1 MIIETPVARVV
12 GVDSSL
18 TGSGVARI
26 DERGIALARIGSKGS
41 KVDDLASRT
50 TRLRGN
56 VRRIL
61 DFALDGLDRQARGPL
76 PVFAIE
82 APIPTPG
89 GHAHDRSGQWW
100 LLVHLL
106 SKEGIVVEISPS
118 SVKLYATGKGNAEKD
133 AVLAAA
139 VRTFPD
145 LEVDGNDKADGLW
158 LAAMVRRQLGAPIET
173 SRSKVA
179 VAALDRVRWPS
190 AIAERG

>member
-1 MIIETPVARVV
+1 MIVDVPVARVV

-18 TGSGVARI
+18 TASGVARI
-26 DERGIALARIGSKGS
+26 DERGIALAVLGSQGRQI
-41 KVDDLASRT
+41 DDLATRT

-56 VRRIL
+56 VRRVL

-82 APIPTPG
+82 GPAFTTK

-106 SKEGIVVEISPS
+106 SKEGLVVEIPPS
-118 SVKLYATGKGNAEKD
+118 SMKLYATGRGGADKD
-133 AVLAAA
+133 EVLAAA
-139 VRTFPD
+139 IRAFPD
-145 LEVDGNDKADGLW
+145 ADVRNNNAADALW
-158 LAAMVRRQLGAPIET
+158 LAAMVRRQLGAPIEK
-173 SRSKVA
+173 SRSKVSA
-179 VAALDRVRWPS
+179 AALDRVRWPG

>member
-12 GVDSSL
+12 GIDSSL

-26 DERGIALARIGSKGS
+26 DERGIALSVVGSQGRQL
-41 KVDDLASRT
+41 DDLATRT

-82 APIPTPG
+82 GPAFTTK

-106 SKEGIVVEISPS
+106 AKEGIVVEIPPS
-118 SVKLYATGKGNAEKD
+118 SLKLYATNRGNADKD
-133 AVLAAA
+133 EVLAAA
-139 VRTFPD
+139 IRAFP
-145 LEVDGNDKADGLW
+145 EVDVRNNNAADALW
-158 LAAMVRRQLGAPIET
+158 LAAMVRRQVAAPIEK

-179 VAALDRVRWPS
+179 ASALDRVRWPS

>member
-1 MIIETPVARVV
+1 MIIDTPVARVV
-12 GVDSSL
+12 GIDSSL
-18 TGSGVARI
+18 TGSGVVRI
-26 DERGIALARIGSKGS
+26 DERGIAVATIGSKGRKIDS
-41 KVDDLASRT
+41 LADRT

-56 VRRIL
+56 VRRVL

-89 GHAHDRSGQWW
+89 GHQHDRSGQWW

-106 SKEGIVVEISPS
+106 SKEGLVVEIAPTSL
-118 SVKLYATGKGNAEKD
+118 KLYATGKGNADKD

-139 VRTFPD
+139 IRTFPD
-145 LEVDGNDKADGLW
+145 VDVQGNDVADGLW
-158 LAAMVRRQLGAPIET
+158 LAAMVRRQLAAPIER
-173 SRSKVA
+173 SRTAVS